1 MLLFTPR
8 IFALCIALAIGPP
21 LALCALN
28 YREWFIPPPID
39 PRLAT
44 GEVLFFESNSCG
56 ACRAMKPVVAQLKSE
71 GFMIRTLDT
80 SQDRAAQQAMQFG
93 IHGIPAFVLMR
104 DGQEVRR
111 KVGVMPAADL
121 REIWR

>member
-8 IFALCIALAIGPP
+8 IFALCVALTIGPP
-21 LALCALN
+21 IVLVALN
-28 YREWFIPPPID
+28 YREWFVPPPVD

-44 GEVLFFESNSCG
+44 GEVWFFESNSCG

-71 GFMIRTLDT
+71 GFMIRTMDT
-80 SQDRAAQQAMQFG
+80 SQDRAVQKAMEFG
-93 IHGIPAFVLMR
+93 IRAIPTFVLMR

-111 KVGVMPAADL
+111 KTGVTSADNL